1 MNARA
6 FQGWAGRLALLA
18 LLLLATV
25 PTATRLVHAA
35 HGVGHGH
42 AAVSAS
48 THGHLGHEGHAAR
61 AVDPRPDGREPLRS
75 APGDADCDYC
85 PLLASMLVSPVVLF
99 FAGAMP
105 PAPPARRAIGAPR
118 LPWLH
123 PTGLGSRGPP
133 LHG

>member
-1 MNARA
+1 MNARG

-48 THGHLGHEGHAAR
+48 THGQLGHEGHAAR
-61 AVDPRPDGREPLRS
+61 AVDPRPDGRARLRS

-85 PLLASMLVSPVVLF
+85 PLLASMLASPVVLF
-99 FAGAMP
+99 FAGALP
-105 PAPPARRAIGAPR
+105 PAPPARRAIEAPR
-118 LPWLH
+118 LP
-123 PTGLGSRGPP
+123 GLGSRGPP